1 MHKNYRG
8 EWSAALRNA
17 AVQRRLCRQDREE
30 AQDRQRCTGRESST
44 TSSRESCANMLAVCK
59 GAMYVCMSSS
69 ELHTLYQAFTDT
81 DGHWSTFVIWA
92 KHHFTL
98 SGKAVLEGQSTEELD
113 GLLALGFRF
122 ASGEQL
128 HRGRAQPERNSSGRR
143 RADSQAQPPV
153 GTVRVNRISNSFEQ
167 CTGKRRK
174 RKVEAVAS

>member
-1 MHKNYRG
+1 MPPYNVDYAGKT
-8 EWSAALRNA
+8 AKKLK
-17 AVQRRLCRQDREE
+17 
-30 AQDRQRCTGRESST
+30 QDRQRCTGRESST

-98 SGKAVLEGQSTEELD
+98 SGKAVLEGQST
-113 GLLALGFRF
+113 GGTRRPFAASLLVSSFIVV
-122 ASGEQL
+122 
-128 HRGRAQPERNSSGRR
+128 ERNPGGIRALER
-143 RADSQAQPPV
+143 HADSQAQPPV